1 MWCKHCNSE
10 NVEIRQVRK
19 VERLSGTHYVYVCD
33 CNNCGKVSNHKA
45 YPVADR
51 DDEKEY
57 AAPDENWQW
66 CPPDA

>member
-1 MWCKHCNSE
+1 MWCKHCKSE
-10 NVEIRQVRK
+10 NVEIRQVRE
-19 VERLSGTHYVYVCD
+19 VVRVSGSQYVFVYD
-33 CNNCGKVSNHKA
+33 CNNCGKTSNHVA
-45 YPVADR
+45 YPAAAD